1 MPDILPGRHAFHP
14 ITASFPVIATVQEKF
29 YRVLF
34 RNLIHGI
41 AMDQWVIFGFGDY
54 ISDIFDIIHANGGKI
69 KAVIDDATL
78 RQAEPENLEKRISL
92 LSYEVPVVPLPD
104 FRPGAGDR
112 YMFGFLNTRD
122 RVLED
127 LEKTYDIR
135 FSSLVH
141 PSAYRGE
148 NGHLGRGVCISPHAV
163 IAPNVRIGS
172 FTVINR
178 ACNIGHDTEIGE
190 FCQVNPGASIAGL
203 VTIGDRTTIGIGAT
217 VIDKIHIGTHSFVG
231 AGAVVVN
238 DVPDDVVVVGIPAKI
253 LKKNE

>member
-1 MPDILPGRHAFHP
+1 
-14 ITASFPVIATVQEKF
+14 
-29 YRVLF
+29 
-34 RNLIHGI
+34 
-41 AMDQWVIFGFGDY
+41 MDQWVIFGFGDY
-54 ISDIFDIIHANGGKI
+54 ISDIFDIIHANGGTV
-69 KAVIDDATL
+69 KAVIDHPSL
-78 RQAEPENLEKRISL
+78 RQAEPENLERRISR
-92 LSYEVPVVPLPD
+92 LSYPVPVIPLPD
-104 FRPGAGDR
+104 FRPIEGDR
-112 YMFGFLNTRD
+112 YMYGFLNTRD
-122 RVLED
+122 QVLED
-127 LEKTYDIR
+127 LEKTYDIH

-163 IAPNVRIGS
+163 IAPNARIGS

-217 VIDKIHIGTHSFVG
+217 VIDKIHIGRHSFVG
-231 AGAVVVN
+231 AGAVVVH
-238 DVPDDVVVVGIPAKI
+238 DVPDNVVVVGIPAKI